1 MSYDVQISRV
11 ELCAVIELQGRQEA
25 IASWVGAD
33 IPDFPTAPNTVTT
46 RENLSLYWIAEQRW
60 LLQAAIEDEDRLL
73 SITRVE
79 TAPLEISIVLVSD
92 TLKYFRITGADAEQ
106 VISIA
111 SSIDTDLSVFPENAV
126 TYTEAF
132 GIRALLLRCS
142 GGFEIAVES
151 SYADMIEDYL
161 QRATS

>member
-33 IPDFPTAPNTVTT
+33 FPDFPTAPNTASTSKDI
-46 RENLSLYWIAEQRW
+46 SLYWIAPERW
-60 LLQAAIEDEDRLL
+60 LLRTAIENEELLL
-73 SITRVE
+73 SLTRAD

-92 TLKYFRITGADAEQ
+92 TLKYFQITGTDAEQ

-132 GIRALLLRCS
+132 GIRALLLRS
-142 GGFEIAVES
+142 AGGFEIAVES
-151 SYADMIEDYL
+151 SYADIFEAYL
-161 QRATS
+161 QRANS

>member
-11 ELCAVIELQGRQEA
+11 ELCAVVELQGRQEA

-33 IPDFPTAPNTVTT
+33 FPDFPTAPNTVST
-46 RENLSLYWIAEQRW
+46 RKNLSLYWIAEQRW
-60 LLQAAIEDEDRLL
+60 LLRAAIEDEDLLL
-73 SITRVE
+73 SITRAD
-79 TAPLEISIVLVSD
+79 TAPLDISIVLVSD
-92 TLKYFRITGADAEQ
+92 TLKYFRITGADAAQ
-106 VISIA
+106 IISIA
-111 SSIDTDLSVFPENAV
+111 SSIDTDLSVFPDNAV

-132 GIRALLLRCS
+132 GIRALLLRS
-142 GGFEIAVES
+142 AGGFEIAVES

>member
-1 MSYDVQISRV
+1 MSYDVQISRL
-11 ELCAVIELQGRQEA
+11 ELCAVIDLQGRQEA
-25 IASWVGAD
+25 VASWVGAGF
-33 IPDFPTAPNTVTT
+33 PDFPTSPNTVST

-60 LLQAAIEDEDRLL
+60 LLRTDIDNENQLL
-73 SITRVE
+73 SITRPD

-92 TLKYFRITGADAEQ
+92 TLKYFQIIGADAAQ
-106 VISIA
+106 IISIA

-132 GIRALLLRCS
+132 GIKALLLRCA

>member
-11 ELCAVIELQGRQEA
+11 ELCAVIDLQGRQEA

-33 IPDFPTAPNTVTT
+33 FPDFPTTPNTASTSGS
-46 RENLSLYWIAEQRW
+46 LSLYWIAEQRW
-60 LLQAAIEDEDRLL
+60 LLRAAIEDEDLLL
-73 SITRVE
+73 SITRPD
-79 TAPLEISIVLVSD
+79 TAPLEISAVLVSD
-92 TLKYFRITGADAEQ
+92 TLKYFQITGADAAQ
-106 VISIA
+106 IISIA

-132 GIRALLLRCS
+132 GIRALLIRCS